1 VNGLRLRRI
10 LAIGWQTLT
19 EARRNKVFYSIFL
32 FALIVILNSFLF
44 TEVTITTMDR
54 VLKDTGIAA
63 INIFALALTIF
74 TGVGVINREVDRRS
88 IYTIVSKPIARF
100 EFIVGKYVGLL
111 AIMLF
116 TCGTMFLGLLIV
128 LKGYRTEIHP
138 AAFVS
143 FLGIFLEVAVL
154 GAFAVLCSSFT
165 SSFVSAFLCVAV
177 YISGHLSPELLFFA
191 KKSEDAV
198 VRAFGHAIYY
208 GIPNLERF
216 NYKYH
221 ITYDVSVA
229 PEILIRTSLYALAWV
244 AVFITTSV
252 VIFSRRD
259 FR

>member
-1 VNGLRLRRI
+1 MI
-10 LAIGWQTLT
+10 AWQTLT

-32 FALIVILNSFLF
+32 FALVVILNSFLF

-74 TGVGVINREVDRRS
+74 TGVGVINREIDRRS
-88 IYTIVSKPIARF
+88 IYTVVSKPIARY
-100 EFIVGKYVGLL
+100 EFIVGKYLGLL
-111 AIMLF
+111 AIMLA
-116 TCGTMFLGLLIV
+116 TCGAMFIGLLIV
-128 LKGYRTEIHP
+128 LAGYGTPIHNS
-138 AAFVS
+138 AFVS
-143 FLGIFLEVAVL
+143 FFGIFLEVLVL

-165 SSFVSAFLCVAV
+165 SAFVSAFLCIAV
-177 YISGHLSPELLFFA
+177 FISGHLSSELRFFA
-191 KKSEDAV
+191 NKSDDAV
-198 VRAFGHAIYY
+198 VKAFGNAIYY

-229 PEILIRTSLYALAWV
+229 PQIIAGAALHAGLWV
-244 AVFITTSV
+244 TIFIVLSV
-252 VIFSRRD
+252 VVFSNRD